1 VDSVSHYK
9 DVLLV
14 LGVAGIIIPLLM
26 RWGVSSI
33 LGYLVVGIILGPD
46 VVGALSEN
54 LPFLKAFAF
63 SRDAD
68 FTLLAELG
76 IVFLLFLIGLELSF
90 ERLNTM
96 RRYVFGLGGLQVVI
110 TILILTA
117 AALQLGFESRAAA
130 IIGMALSLSSTAIV
144 IQLLSDQ
151 KRMGSQAGRAS
162 FSILLMQDLAVIPM
176 LMLVGF
182 FTANT
187 SGNLGL
193 GIAQALAQAVAAIV
207 VIIVVGRY
215 ALRPMLKMVAS
226 SESPDLFMA
235 AVLFITIGTGALANL
250 AGLSMSLGAFIAGLM
265 LAETEYRRAIEAIIE
280 PFKGILLGAFF
291 LLIGLSLDLYALVE
305 MPFWIIAC
313 ALTLLA
319 IKSVI
324 IYGLCRFFRVSRPA
338 SMETALLLGPCG
350 EFAFV
355 LFAAST
361 ASGVVASGATRV
373 PLIIV
378 TLTMM
383 LIPVFSSL
391 AAWLRPRVAQKAQKQ
406 SVEEPAGELGDHVI
420 VAGFGRVGTLV
431 ASMLDEHKIK
441 YIAVDGDAAVVSR
454 ERKNGLPVYFGD
466 ATNAE
471 FLKKCGL
478 ADAKAIAIT
487 MDNPVRADDIVK
499 VARAANPNLKIIA
512 RARDERHAMRLY
524 LDGATEAVPETI
536 ESSLQL
542 GEALLVESGVP
553 MGLAIASIHE
563 RRDGFRKLLGR
574 PDRRKE
580 MKTAREKLRKRMPK
594 IQKEKS

>member
-1 VDSVSHYK
+1 MDSVSHYK

-14 LGVAGIIIPLLM
+14 LGVAGLVIPLLM
-26 RWGVSSI
+26 RWGISSI

-46 VVGALSEN
+46 VIGVLSQYV
-54 LPFLKAFAF
+54 PFLTAFAF
-63 SRDAD
+63 SSNAD
-68 FTLLAELG
+68 FTLLADLG
-76 IVFLLFLIGLELSF
+76 IVFLLFLIGLELSL

-96 RRYVFGLGGLQVVI
+96 RRLVFGLGGLQVALTI
-110 TILILTA
+110 TILTA
-117 AALQLGFESRAAA
+117 AAIYLGYDSRTAV
-130 IIGMALSLSSTAIV
+130 IMGMAFSLSSTAIV

-182 FTANT
+182 FSANT

-193 GIAQALAQAVAAIV
+193 GIVQALALAFAAIV
-207 VIIVVGRY
+207 LIIVVGRY

-291 LLIGLSLDLYALVE
+291 LLIGLSLDLFALAE
-305 MPFWIIAC
+305 MPSHIVGT
-313 ALTLLA
+313 ALALLT
-319 IKSVI
+319 IKTILV
-324 IYGLCRFFRVSRPA
+324 YGLCRFFRISRPA
-338 SMETALLLGPCG
+338 SLETALLLGPCG

-355 LFAAST
+355 LFAASSAT
-361 ASGVVASGATRV
+361 GVVDAGETRV

-378 TLTMM
+378 SLTMM

-391 AAWLRPRVAQKAQKQ
+391 AAFLRPRVALTLKNPAT
-406 SVEEPAGELGDHVI
+406 EEPAGEIGNHVI
-420 VAGFGRVGTLV
+420 IAGFGRVGTLV
-431 ASMLDEHKIK
+431 ASMLDEHKIR

-454 ERKNGLPVYFGD
+454 ERKNGLPVFFGD
-466 ATNAE
+466 ASNTE

-478 ADAKAIAIT
+478 AGAKAIAVT

-524 LDGATEAVPETI
+524 QEGATEAVPETI

-542 GEALLVESGVP
+542 GEALLVETGIP

-580 MKTAREKLRKRMPK
+580 MKTARDKLKQRMPK
-594 IQKEKS
+594 PTS

>member
-1 VDSVSHYK
+1 M
-9 DVLLV
+9 V

-46 VVGALSEN
+46 IIGALSDR
-54 LPFLKAFAF
+54 LPFLSVFAF

-68 FTLLAELG
+68 FSLLADLG

-96 RRYVFGLGGLQVVI
+96 RRYVFGLGGLQVVL
-110 TILILTA
+110 TVLILTA
-117 AALQLGFESRAAA
+117 AALRLGFESREAAM
-130 IIGMALSLSSTAIV
+130 IGMAMSLSSTAIV

-151 KRMGSQAGRAS
+151 KRMGSQAGRTS

-187 SGNLGL
+187 AGNLGQ
-193 GIAQALAQAVAAIV
+193 GIAQALAQAVAAIL
-207 VIIVVGRY
+207 VIIVVGRF

-235 AVLFITIGTGALANL
+235 AVLFITIGTGAVANL

-305 MPFWIIAC
+305 MPFHIIAS
-313 ALTLLA
+313 AMALLA
-319 IKSVI
+319 IKSMI
-324 IYGLCRFFRVSRPA
+324 IYGLCRFFRISRPA
-338 SMETALLLGPCG
+338 SLETALLLGPCG

-361 ASGVVASGATRV
+361 ASGVIAPDTTKV
-373 PLIIV
+373 PLIVV
-378 TLTMM
+378 TFTMM

-391 AAWLRPRVAQKAQKQ
+391 AAWLRPRVTQKAQMQ
-406 SVEEPAGELGDHVI
+406 SVEAPTGELVDHVI
-420 VAGFGRVGTLV
+420 IAGFGRVGTLV

-466 ATNAE
+466 ATNVA

-478 ADAKAIAIT
+478 ADARAIAIT
-487 MDNPVRADDIVK
+487 MDNPVRADDIVR
-499 VARAANPNLKIIA
+499 VARASNSGLKIIA

-524 LDGATEAVPETI
+524 LEGATEAVPETI

-542 GEALLVESGVP
+542 GEALLVETGVP

-563 RRDGFRKLLGR
+563 RRDGFRKMLGR

-580 MKTAREKLRKRMPK
+580 MKTAREKLKQRMPR
-594 IQKEKS
+594 ISKETS

>member
-1 VDSVSHYK
+1 MDSVSHYK

-46 VVGALSEN
+46 VVGALSER

-63 SRDAD
+63 SRDTD
-68 FTLLAELG
+68 FSLLAELG
-76 IVFLLFLIGLELSF
+76 IVFLLFLIGLELSL

-96 RRYVFGLGGLQVVI
+96 RRYVFGLGGLQVAL
-110 TILILTA
+110 TIPIVTA
-117 AALQLGFESRAAA
+117 ASLQLGFESRSAA
-130 IIGMALSLSSTAIV
+130 ILGMALSLSSTAIV

-176 LMLVGF
+176 LLLVGF

-187 SGNLGL
+187 SGNLGQ

-250 AGLSMSLGAFIAGLM
+250 AGMSMTLGAFIAGLM

-305 MPFWIIAC
+305 MPVRIIGSAV
-313 ALTLLA
+313 ALLA

-324 IYGLCRFFRVSRPA
+324 IFGLCRFFRISRPA
-338 SMETALLLGPCG
+338 SLETALLLGPCG

-355 LFAAST
+355 LFAASS
-361 ASGVVASGATRV
+361 ASGVIAPDATKV

-391 AAWLRPRVAQKAQKQ
+391 AAWLRPRVTQKVQPQ
-406 SVEEPAGELGDHVI
+406 TVEAPAGELVDHVI
-420 VAGFGRVGTLV
+420 IAGFGRVGTLV

-454 ERKNGLPVYFGD
+454 ERKNGMPVYFGD
-466 ATNAE
+466 ATNLE

-499 VARAANPNLKIIA
+499 VTHAANPNLKIIA

-542 GEALLVESGVP
+542 GEALLVETGVP

-580 MKTAREKLRKRMPK
+580 VKTAREKLKKRMPK
-594 IQKEKS
+594 ISS